1 MHPLS
6 SPKLLLCIRREFL
19 ATTKGYNMTVAPWVG
34 TSYPIT
40 CKSSPGVG
48 ASPTTQNQATEE
60 RFLAAARRGQH
71 GVRAPRRWRDEL
83 DVADYAVLV
92 VLLSM
97 RTGRQRSVTVGQ
109 RTIAGK
115 LGRDGS
121 RTDHVG
127 RVVQRLVDAGAIA
140 TRRTARGTGVTRY
153 ELLDLEGR
161 YDVIPWVLL
170 RALEAGECTAGEV
183 RTYAYVADAMG
194 ARGWTSDTAAEI
206 AHVAGVS
213 ARTIRRHVDR
223 LEDLGVLRVRT
234 VPAAVGLWL
243 LERVDHQPAGRTQ
256 EASSTAEE
264 QGEDEVVLAGEE
276 VLVDELEDVVDRELP
291 QASDLDTDVGWS
303 DTDVGSID
311 LTPDSLT
318 PEDTPASL
326 VVDRQVSK
334 RERGVTSGLRPKG
347 GVFSGP
353 GCAEVLTGLSG
364 TAWRAPESRRWLGG
378 VLGQAVTPALAA
390 GMSPAAVVHA
400 LVDRGEDELLE
411 RASGHIGIARQAISE
426 VRLDIRLGQACRQC
440 GRMADQDG
448 LGLVNGAH
456 EICPTGRDE
465 RHHDGPGSLSVEQRI
480 ASYQSLQMTPEAIAQ
495 IDPEAAAVLAS
506 TGDLVGAER

>member
-1 MHPLS
+1 
-6 SPKLLLCIRREFL
+6 
-19 ATTKGYNMTVAPWVG
+19 MTVAPWVG
-34 TSYPIT
+34 TAYP
-40 CKSSPGVG
+40 KSGEFTRCVG
-48 ASPTTQNQATEE
+48 ASPTTQNQATDE

-213 ARTIRRHVDR
+213 ARTVRRHVDH

-234 VPAAVGLWL
+234 VPAAAGLWL
-243 LERVDHQPAGRTQ
+243 LERVDHHPAGRAQ
-256 EASSTAEE
+256 EAPSTTALEE
-264 QGEDEVVLAGEE
+264 HGEDDVVLAAEE
-276 VLVDELEDVVDRELP
+276 VLVDELEDVVGEELP
-291 QASDLDTDVGWS
+291 AASGPDTDVGWS

-311 LTPDSLT
+311 LTPESLT
-318 PEDTPASL
+318 PEDSPGSL

-390 GMSPAAVVHA
+390 GMSPVAVVHA

-411 RASGHIGIARQAISE
+411 RASGHVGIARQAISE